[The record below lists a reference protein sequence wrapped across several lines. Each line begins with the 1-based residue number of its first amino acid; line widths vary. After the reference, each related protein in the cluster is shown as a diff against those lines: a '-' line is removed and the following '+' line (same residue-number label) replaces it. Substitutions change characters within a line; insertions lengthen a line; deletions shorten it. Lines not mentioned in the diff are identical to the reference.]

1 MRHFYS
7 TIIGFCS
14 VLFLWGSVEAAG
26 AEQSVKTRID
36 STVVELDN
44 GDVVVKYSVKPFDF
58 GTLHH
63 PDPAQRRS
71 LVLSEEEKNQHFDT
85 FRASQEA
92 IVSVR
97 KSPRRASVQADF
109 SDYAV
114 GEIPMEAGVSPTG
127 ARTYQIPIVTAA
139 GFKLTPSIALG
150 YNSQAGE
157 GWVGYGWDIQGL
169 STISLINKNV
179 YYHGVAKGASVED

>member
-1 MRHFYS
+1 MRRFYNA
-7 TIIGFCS
+7 IIGTCS
-14 VLFLWGSVEAAG
+14 VLFLWGAVEVTGTA
-26 AEQSVKTRID
+26 QSVKARID
-36 STVVELDN
+36 STVVDLGN

-71 LVLSEEEKNQHFDT
+71 LVFSEEEKNQHFDT

-127 ARTYQIPIVTAA
+127 ARTYQIFARNALRSYVIYRRQKALPVAVT
-139 GFKLTPSIALG
+139 F
-150 YNSQAGE
+150 
-157 GWVGYGWDIQGL
+157 
-169 STISLINKNV
+169 
-179 YYHGVAKGASVED
+179 

>member
-36 STVVELDN
+36 STVVDLGN

-71 LVLSEEEKNQHFDT
+71 LSFLMRRRISVLTHSGPH
-85 FRASQEA
+85 
-92 IVSVR
+92 
-97 KSPRRASVQADF
+97 RRQ
-109 SDYAV
+109 
-114 GEIPMEAGVSPTG
+114 
-127 ARTYQIPIVTAA
+127 
-139 GFKLTPSIALG
+139 
-150 YNSQAGE
+150 
-157 GWVGYGWDIQGL
+157 L
-169 STISLINKNV
+169 SR
-179 YYHGVAKGASVED
+179 

>member
-1 MRHFYS
+1 MRRFYNA
-7 TIIGFCS
+7 IIGTCS

-71 LVLSEEEKNQHFDT
+71 LVFSEEEKNQHFDT

-92 IVSVR
+92 IVCVE
-97 KSPRRASVQADF
+97 KVPEASLGSGGIF
-109 SDYAV
+109 LIMMS
-114 GEIPMEAGVSPTG
+114 ERFRWRLVS
-127 ARTYQIPIVTAA
+127 RQQERE
-139 GFKLTPSIALG
+139 LTRFL
-150 YNSQAGE
+150 
-157 GWVGYGWDIQGL
+157 L
-169 STISLINKNV
+169 
-179 YYHGVAKGASVED
+179 

>member
-1 MRHFYS
+1 MRRFYNA
-7 TIIGFCS
+7 IIGTCS

-71 LVLSEEEKNQHFDT
+71 LVFLKRRKISISTRSGLPKRLLS
-85 FRASQEA
+85 R
-92 IVSVR
+92 
-97 KSPRRASVQADF
+97 
-109 SDYAV
+109 
-114 GEIPMEAGVSPTG
+114 
-127 ARTYQIPIVTAA
+127 
-139 GFKLTPSIALG
+139 
-150 YNSQAGE
+150 
-157 GWVGYGWDIQGL
+157 
-169 STISLINKNV
+169 
-179 YYHGVAKGASVED
+179 